1 MRRDMRHRIHGLASY
16 RDFILHS
23 FTHVCELQGIMN
35 VLQVH
40 VFLDRLRVKL
50 ALMREFTHRS
60 ALGCF
65 VDELRMLAD
74 KFAKFRKIGIVHFRK
89 NATTV

>member
-1 MRRDMRHRIHGLASY
+1 
-16 RDFILHS
+16 
-23 FTHVCELQGIMN
+23 
-35 VLQVH
+35 VH